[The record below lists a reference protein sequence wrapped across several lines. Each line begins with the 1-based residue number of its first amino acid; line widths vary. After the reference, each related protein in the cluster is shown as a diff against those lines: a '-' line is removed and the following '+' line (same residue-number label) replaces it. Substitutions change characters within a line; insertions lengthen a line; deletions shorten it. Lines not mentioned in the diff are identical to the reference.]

1 MEKPYLLHLKQSCD
15 LETTYEAIRSG
26 FIALALE
33 KNQRATP
40 LIAEARTLKII
51 AQTVNN
57 PRDLLNIPD
66 IQSALLTAS
75 GISDKA
81 KNYLHPQDKVEA
93 IQELI
98 VNFLEPAGTNFV
110 EELVYRFLLI
120 RGDTL
125 GGIMRNAGGSLA
137 QSKFTRSLLATLRV
151 AGIAYDW
158 LNSSNNQWREAE
170 EMTPNLEILVRG
182 VLAG

>member
-1 MEKPYLLHLKQSCD
+1 MEKPYLLHLNQSD
-15 LETTYEAIRSG
+15 YLETTYEAIRSG

-40 LIAEARTLKII
+40 LIEEARTLKVI

-66 IQSALLTAS
+66 IEAALLTAS

-81 KNYLHPQDKVEA
+81 KNYLHPQDKKEA

-98 VNFLEPAGTNFV
+98 TNFLEPAGINFA

-125 GGIMRNAGGSLA
+125 GGIMRNAGGALA
-137 QSKFTRSLLATLRV
+137 QNKFTRSLLATLRI
-151 AGIAYDW
+151 AGIPYDW
-158 LNSSNNQWREAE
+158 LNSSNKLLRF
-170 EMTPNLEILVRG
+170 
-182 VLAG
+182 